1 MASSIPPKSL
11 REQAD
16 DLKSQFQPM
25 LHQRKP
31 RDKIPGASSFSAA
44 EQAVASAQGNQS
56 VGKYPQ
62 TPLYAPGI
70 QSLPYLTPQSLPH
83 SNSRAQAPP
92 HMIRPPSPLALFTV
106 TNDDPFIASELPETL
121 PDSRPDESNSE
132 SLPRREM
139 IGAYSR
145 IHGILLE
152 LKKNHISP
160 VDVLI
165 QALNPEDLSYDRY
178 RGNLSH
184 DDSTKL
190 TRLLDTI
197 MSDPN
202 GRKLMSSMRPHVEE
216 FACEIV
222 AEEMETRRRNSMLP
236 GIAVF
241 TPDFIEKWALD
252 EDKDHS
258 PFLTIIL
265 TTASQTERAKKYNKL
280 KNPDKLVQV
289 VTPQLLYQSS
299 NRCMSFQAQFGLFLW
314 STGSARQTIDAAFR
328 CGLSVSYDSVL
339 NLGQSLGLGCT
350 MDNTLFV
357 ATEPHDLGYDN
368 LNISTSIFVEQRGA
382 SGPAK
387 VTSGTFGV
395 LYGLRNANFDDMLI
409 APIMRRLSASTG
421 IFHDQLLITVIE
433 TLLIY
438 NEGFEDVAKH
448 PSLQHQPIR
457 AIPVGYRTPQFATR
471 ASTIEE
477 ATVRGNLQ
485 YHDELYVTQLKRTPE
500 EMSKYAIPSFND
512 QLTNARIRGAQLLRS
527 KDVNA
532 WARRDIFQLGFG
544 LFHLCLNLVWAILHT
559 YRGSIN
565 ELGSLAYFFAL
576 MEKKLLSNDQPD
588 YHSLVAALTQILHG
602 LLLNAWSRECRFSS
616 FKLFADSKPN
626 PATLRN
632 IALRILNN

>member
-1 MASSIPPKSL
+1 
-11 REQAD
+11 
-16 DLKSQFQPM
+16 
-25 LHQRKP
+25 
-31 RDKIPGASSFSAA
+31 
-44 EQAVASAQGNQS
+44 
-56 VGKYPQ
+56 
-62 TPLYAPGI
+62 
-70 QSLPYLTPQSLPH
+70 
-83 SNSRAQAPP
+83 
-92 HMIRPPSPLALFTV
+92 
-106 TNDDPFIASELPETL
+106 
-121 PDSRPDESNSE
+121 
-132 SLPRREM
+132 
-139 IGAYSR
+139 
-145 IHGILLE
+145 
-152 LKKNHISP
+152 
-160 VDVLI
+160 
-165 QALNPEDLSYDRY
+165 
-178 RGNLSH
+178 
-184 DDSTKL
+184 
-190 TRLLDTI
+190 
-197 MSDPN
+197 
-202 GRKLMSSMRPHVEE
+202 
-216 FACEIV
+216 
-222 AEEMETRRRNSMLP
+222 
-236 GIAVF
+236 
-241 TPDFIEKWALD
+241 
-252 EDKDHS
+252 
-258 PFLTIIL
+258 
-265 TTASQTERAKKYNKL
+265 
-280 KNPDKLVQV
+280 
-289 VTPQLLYQSS
+289 
-299 NRCMSFQAQFGLFLW
+299 
-314 STGSARQTIDAAFR
+314 
-328 CGLSVSYDSVL
+328 
-339 NLGQSLGLGCT
+339 
-350 MDNTLFV
+350 MDNALFV
-357 ATEPHDLGYDN
+357 ATEPHGLGYDN

-409 APIMRRLSASTG
+409 APIMRRLSASTGLHFNRDIRPSSEHLG

-532 WARRDIFQLGFG
+532 WERRDIFQLGFG

-576 MEKKLLSNDQPD
+576 MEKKRLSNDQPD

-602 LLLNAWSRECRFSS
+602 LLLNAWSRECGFSS

-632 IALRILNN
+632 IALRILNNYATPMAEFDFFESPKDPAADDESSDSETDGEGESPSLPHPSSAPAENPNDDVAYHNTRLLTRDLLMVIVLVRAISDGDIGRVEVLLPHLAMMFRGAGCNKYCTEILHFIHNLKHVWTPKFAYEDASVSWCWADFL

>member
-1 MASSIPPKSL
+1 
-11 REQAD
+11 
-16 DLKSQFQPM
+16 
-25 LHQRKP
+25 
-31 RDKIPGASSFSAA
+31 
-44 EQAVASAQGNQS
+44 
-56 VGKYPQ
+56 
-62 TPLYAPGI
+62 
-70 QSLPYLTPQSLPH
+70 
-83 SNSRAQAPP
+83 
-92 HMIRPPSPLALFTV
+92 
-106 TNDDPFIASELPETL
+106 
-121 PDSRPDESNSE
+121 
-132 SLPRREM
+132 
-139 IGAYSR
+139 
-145 IHGILLE
+145 
-152 LKKNHISP
+152 
-160 VDVLI
+160 
-165 QALNPEDLSYDRY
+165 
-178 RGNLSH
+178 
-184 DDSTKL
+184 
-190 TRLLDTI
+190 

-202 GRKLMSSMRPHVEE
+202 GRRKLMSSMRPHVED

-222 AEEMETRRRNSMLP
+222 AEEMEIRRRNSILP

-241 TPDFIEKWALD
+241 TPDFIEKWTLD

-258 PFLTIIL
+258 PFLTSIL

-289 VTPQLLYQSS
+289 VTHQLLYQSS

-339 NLGQSLGLGCT
+339 NLGQSPGLGCT
-350 MDNTLFV
+350 MENTLFV
-357 ATEPHDLGYDN
+357 ATEPHGLGYDN

-387 VTSGTFGV
+387 VNSGTFGV
-395 LYGLRNANFDDMLI
+395 LYGLRNANFDDMLN

-421 IFHDQLLITVIE
+421 LHFNRDIRPSSEHLGIFHDQLIITVIE

-438 NEGFEDVAKH
+438 DEGFDDVAKH
-448 PSLQHQPIR
+448 PSLQHQPIC
-457 AIPVGYRTPQFATR
+457 AIPVGYRTPQFATQ

-532 WARRDIFQLGFG
+532 WERRD
-544 LFHLCLNLVWAILHT
+544 
-559 YRGSIN
+559 
-565 ELGSLAYFFAL
+565 
-576 MEKKLLSNDQPD
+576 KKRLSNDQPD
-588 YHSLVAALTQILHG
+588 YHSLLAALTQILHG
-602 LLLNAWSRECRFSS
+602 LLNAWSRECGFSS

-626 PATLRN
+626 PATLRD
-632 IALRILNN
+632 IASRIVNNYATPMAEFDFSESPKDPAADEESLDSETDGEVEFPSPSHSSPAPAENANDDVAYHNTRLLTRDLLMVVVLVRAISDGDIGRVEALLPHLAMMFRGAGCNKYCSEILHFIHNLKHVWTPKFAYGDGSVFWCCANFLWQRYHTLLQAKGLNSTWDRLGNMSAAIIHLQRVKKIIAAALNSPHRSNNHTTPEIAHLESSNSHLLDRIIRAVN